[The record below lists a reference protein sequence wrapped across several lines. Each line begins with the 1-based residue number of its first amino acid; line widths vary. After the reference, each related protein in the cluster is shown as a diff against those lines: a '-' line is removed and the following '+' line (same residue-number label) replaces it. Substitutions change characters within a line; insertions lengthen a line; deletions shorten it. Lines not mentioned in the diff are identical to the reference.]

1 MKVMPNNYETDL
13 KYAMKVMIQKLYN
26 INHEELCDS
35 VNVDCYYIPENLDS
49 DNTPKINYTLYMRNG
64 RKQEKKNCSKL
75 FSDLVDCF
83 VAEHYL
89 TYVKSQ
95 HKK

>member
-1 MKVMPNNYETDL
+1 MVISNETFE
-13 KYAMKVMIQKLYN
+13 
-26 INHEELCDS
+26 HF
-35 VNVDCYYIPENLDS
+35 
-49 DNTPKINYTLYMRNG
+49 